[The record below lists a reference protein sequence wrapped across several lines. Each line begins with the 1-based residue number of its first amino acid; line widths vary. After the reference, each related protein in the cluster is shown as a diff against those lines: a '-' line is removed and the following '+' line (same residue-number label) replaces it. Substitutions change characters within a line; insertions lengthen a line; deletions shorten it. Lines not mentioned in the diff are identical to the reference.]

1 MVRKQQQ
8 RKKQQQKQKVTAPL
22 MGCPEDYS
30 TLLEYGAQS
39 TFEKYDEAPAYREG
53 RAVLEQITLEVMPA
67 DLRAQVTPGML
78 GNMLDSICAPKGG
91 YRFNIEALAGGL
103 AAATSEATAG
113 YSKGTRQ
120 CAGSCKRSLSISQFS
135 KTQLKKRGAA
145 RCSQCAC
152 DTTQQAP
159 HAPGATPRHALRKDA
174 QPFVCPGYATQSP
187 KMPSMMEGAAIGYSS
202 DEDEDEGAGE
212 CGFSAAECDELMAQ
226 GVRPW
231 DSDANEVLAALSYY

>member
-8 RKKQQQKQKVTAPL
+8 RKKQLQKQKVTAPL
-22 MGCPEDYS
+22 MGCPEDDS
-30 TLLEYGAQS
+30 TLLECIGAQS
-39 TFEKYDEAPAYREG
+39 TFEKYDEARAHREG
-53 RAVLEQITLEVMPA
+53 RAVLEQITLEAMPA

-78 GNMLDSICAPKGG
+78 GSMLDSICAPKGG

-103 AAATSEATAG
+103 AAATSE
-113 YSKGTRQ
+113 GTRQ
-120 CAGSCKRSLSISQFS
+120 CSGSCKRSLSISQFS

-152 DTTQQAP
+152 DRAQQAP
-159 HAPGATPRHALRKDA
+159 HAPSATPRHALRADA

-187 KMPSMMEGAAIGYSS
+187 KMPSMMERAAMGYSS
-202 DEDEDEGAGE
+202 DEDEDAGE